1 MEDANGIVLEALL
14 DEVLTPDV
22 LDEAVEEALQ
32 ILMGDEQQSEV
43 DRQRLEQQIRRVEG
57 ERARLVQAVATGG
70 ELGSLLSALRD
81 RESRLDNLRAECE
94 GLRSRKQNTRQLDR
108 RRVGAEL
115 HELARHWRDVLAGE
129 PIHARP
135 ILTKLLVGRV
145 SFTPLEDPRRW
156 ELRGQGTISGLFR
169 LVLPLGMASPTGFDT
184 LWNGMSRGKVKAA

>member
-1 MEDANGIVLEALL
+1 MAAS
-14 DEVLTPDV
+14 T
-22 LDEAVEEALQ
+22 
-32 ILMGDEQQSEV
+32 LMGDEQQSEA

-81 RESRLDNLRAECE
+81 RESRLDNLRAACE
-94 GLRSRKQNTRQLDR
+94 GLQLRKQNARSLDK

-115 HELARHWRDVLAGE
+115 RELAKHWRDVLAGE
-129 PIHARP
+129 PAHARP

-156 ELRGQGTISGLFR
+156 ELRGRGTISGLFR
-169 LVLPLGMASPTGFDT
+169 SVLPLGMASPTGIEPV
-184 LWNGMSRGKVKAA
+184 SQP